1 MLKIICPAAEGSTIQ
16 KAQCKYHSI
25 LCMRL
30 EHQGVYVCVYVC
42 ICMGIYM
49 YIHVCGCTW
58 MYVHVEATEQPQA
71 PPLFFK
77 GHLSCLLRHT
87 LTVTWN
93 LPRRLGYLA
102 SGSQRP
108 ICLHFPGLRVIGTC
122 YQAWILKCESWG
134 LNSVLMLWV
143 GSTSPTADDI
153 HS

>member
-1 MLKIICPAAEGSTIQ
+1 M
-16 KAQCKYHSI
+16 
-25 LCMRL
+25 
-30 EHQGVYVCVYVC
+30 CVYVC

-49 YIHVCGCTW
+49 YIHVCGYTW
-58 MYVHVEATEQPQA
+58 MYVHVEARARPQA

-108 ICLHFPGLRVIGTC
+108 ICLHFPGLGSAGSPPSLGFYMTC
-122 YQAWILKCESWG
+122 VDCL
-134 LNSVLMLWV
+134 
-143 GSTSPTADDI
+143 GSLSSRDTSPPEPSPQPKASSFSHLHFTADRI
-153 HS
+153 VE